1 VTLFGS
7 DLYVDSFLAF
17 KGVFLNETKL
27 SSFLEEQTAFD
38 GAVAGFGYQS
48 IPLDQMMQL
57 MTKTTDEDYG
67 VYSYL
72 SDLTGY
78 NNIFMSMQAIP
89 QNYLQIVDDYYYYPN
104 DFQPG
109 IQKNKT
115 NG

>member
-1 VTLFGS
+1 MTLFGS
-7 DLYVDSFLAF
+7 DLYIDSFLAE

-38 GAVAGFGYQS
+38 GAIAGFGYQS
-48 IPLDQMMQL
+48 IPFDQMMQL
-57 MTKTTDEDYG
+57 MTKEFEYS
-67 VYSYL
+67 SYL

-78 NNIFMSMQAIP
+78 NNIVMSTQAIP

-104 DFQPG
+104 NFQAG